1 MRILRI
7 TLPVLALVLLGSCT
21 GVNHVKYA
29 DKYGF
34 LPDNDPI
41 ANSEALQRCL
51 DGGGTIHVR
60 KAGEY
65 QICRTMLID
74 SGTDLQ
80 FADGVIL
87 SKALDPEGTGARHIF
102 LNRGALTREWNERIT
117 ISGIN
122 IRCNGL
128 DQGTDIPAIVG
139 LASQVAFFYV
149 KDLNINNF
157 TMLDLPA
164 HDFGIQICTFERAT
178 MENVH
183 IEGMKDAVHF
193 GPGKGFVV
201 RHGIFKTYD
210 DPIAL
215 NAQDYTTSN
224 PEMGWIEDGL
234 IEDCTDL
241 DDPEHGTTGF
251 FVRMLAGA
259 WKDWEEGM
267 NIQSSGDAV
276 VSQGRIYRSNG
287 PKIKHNH
294 TSTEQPTHLTGT
306 QTYSD
311 GITWTMSQDSNI
323 CHSCGVRNVTFRDIH
338 LAKKRP
344 VAICLHF
351 DHDQYSRSY
360 YPYAEIPVQS
370 NIVFERVFVENEIP
384 VLIQCRPPQDSLI
397 LRDCQVGK
405 SQIRILNAIDAP
417 GMHYDTTLVRLEKVN
432 SDFPTVFAGAAQETA
447 AAGDPA
453 EALVYS
459 PSRPVKVIVSE

>member
-21 GVNHVKYA
+21 GGNHVKYA

-51 DGGGTIHVR
+51 DGGGKIHVR

-117 ISGIN
+117 ISGLN

-201 RHGIFKTYD
+201 RHGIF
-210 DPIAL
+210 
-215 NAQDYTTSN
+215 
-224 PEMGWIEDGL
+224 
-234 IEDCTDL
+234 
-241 DDPEHGTTGF
+241 
-251 FVRMLAGA
+251 
-259 WKDWEEGM
+259 
-267 NIQSSGDAV
+267 
-276 VSQGRIYRSNG
+276 
-287 PKIKHNH
+287 
-294 TSTEQPTHLTGT
+294 
-306 QTYSD
+306 
-311 GITWTMSQDSNI
+311 
-323 CHSCGVRNVTFRDIH
+323 
-338 LAKKRP
+338 
-344 VAICLHF
+344 
-351 DHDQYSRSY
+351 
-360 YPYAEIPVQS
+360 
-370 NIVFERVFVENEIP
+370 
-384 VLIQCRPPQDSLI
+384 
-397 LRDCQVGK
+397 
-405 SQIRILNAIDAP
+405 
-417 GMHYDTTLVRLEKVN
+417 
-432 SDFPTVFAGAAQETA
+432 
-447 AAGDPA
+447 
-453 EALVYS
+453 
-459 PSRPVKVIVSE
+459 